1 MTWHWRNGPCVHCGR
16 ADSPWAQ
23 FPWGTANAC
32 DSCVKA
38 RGGERVELPPVE
50 LKSYRLIG
58 KTVVIEEVT

>member
-1 MTWHWRNGPCVHCGR
+1 
-16 ADSPWAQ
+16 
-23 FPWGTANAC
+23 
-32 DSCVKA
+32 VKA